1 MRRAIFVACGLLILL
16 VAVAAG
22 GVWYAGQ
29 VYDAPGPLPEARAI
43 VVPHGGAEAVA
54 ASLLAAGAIG
64 DARAFRLA
72 ALATSDDG
80 ALHAAEFAFPAHAS
94 LREVLA
100 VLRTAKPVQH
110 HLTIP
115 EGLTA
120 LQIAQLV
127 AHGEA
132 LTGDAPLAAEG
143 AVLPETYSYELGT
156 TRAALTERM
165 MAAMQHA
172 LEREW
177 EARAP
182 DLPLASPFQ
191 ALILASIVER
201 ETAKPQERP
210 HVASVYLNRLR
221 LGMKL
226 QSDPTVVYAA
236 SNGWGVLDHGITR
249 SELDADSPY
258 NTYRV
263 FGLPPGP
270 ICAPGIAAI
279 HAVLQPSHTDDLYF
293 VADGTGGHVFAKT
306 VEEHTRN
313 VAHWRQIESAAHQAP
328 AAPAAPAVM
337 PGN

>member
-1 MRRAIFVACGLLILL
+1 MRRAIFAALGLLVVLAGIL
-16 VAVAAG
+16 AG
-22 GVWYAGQ
+22 GLWYAGR
-29 VYDAPGPLPEARAI
+29 VYEAAGPLPEARAI
-43 VVPHGGAEAVA
+43 VVPRGGAEEVA
-54 ASLLAAGAIG
+54 AALLAAGAID

-72 ALATSDDG
+72 ALATSGDG
-80 ALHAAEFAFPAHAS
+80 PLHAAEFSFPAHAS
-94 LREVLA
+94 LHEVLV

-110 HLTIP
+110 HLTVP
-115 EGLTA
+115 EGLTS
-120 LQIAQLV
+120 LQIAQIV
-127 AHGEA
+127 AHGDA
-132 LTGDAPLAAEG
+132 LTGATPLAAEG

-165 MAAMQHA
+165 MTAMQRVLA
-172 LEREW
+172 REW
-177 EARAP
+177 AARAP

-236 SNGWGVLDHGITR
+236 SHGWGVLDHGITR
-249 SELDADSPY
+249 SELDADNPY
-258 NTYRV
+258 NTYRE

-270 ICAPGIAAI
+270 ICAPGVASI
-279 HAVLQPSHTDDLYF
+279 HAVLQPAHTDDLYF

-306 VEEHTRN
+306 VEEHARN
-313 VAHWRQIESAAHQAP
+313 VVHWRQIEAAHQAP
-328 AAPAAPAVM
+328 APPPQSAVM